1 MIPDFEYK
9 AQEPL
14 DETQFREERCYQY
27 GSSNLSYKQTT
38 IGSIRCISPM
48 KLSMAVCCRDPSTI
62 ICHRYSIWLQV
73 GRKHRGNKVT
83 NNGLQRNSE
92 HRDLR

>member
-1 MIPDFEYK
+1 MIPDLKYK

-14 DETQFREERCYQY
+14 DEIHFREERCYQY

-38 IGSIRCISPM
+38 IGSIRCTSPI
-48 KLSMAVCCRDPSTI
+48 KLSMVVCCRDPFTI
-62 ICHRYSIWLQV
+62 IYHGYSIWSQV

-83 NNGLQRNSE
+83 NNDLQRNSE
-92 HRDLR
+92 RRGLR

>member
-27 GSSNLSYKQTT
+27 SIFDLSYKQTT
-38 IGSIRCISPM
+38 RCGMRCISPM
-48 KLSMAVCCRDPSTI
+48 KLSMAACC
-62 ICHRYSIWLQV
+62 
-73 GRKHRGNKVT
+73 
-83 NNGLQRNSE
+83 
-92 HRDLR
+92 

>member
-48 KLSMAVCCRDPSTI
+48 KLPMVARC
-62 ICHRYSIWLQV
+62 
-73 GRKHRGNKVT
+73 
-83 NNGLQRNSE
+83 
-92 HRDLR
+92 